1 MKVLIGGVAAAALGI
16 IGISVWFGAFV
27 TLLKGAAPVM
37 LMMGGALAI
46 YIGFDELKD
55 SWKNDADDSNA
66 GDSPEKYQQE
76 IDELKKE
83 VEILKSEN
91 KTED

>member
-1 MKVLIGGVAAAALGI
+1 MKVLIGGVVAAALGI

-27 TLLKGAAPVM
+27 TLLKGAVPIM
-37 LMMGGALAI
+37 LIMGGALAI

-55 SWKNDADDSNA
+55 SWKNDDGDSKA
-66 GDSPEKYQQE
+66 ADSPEKYQQE

-83 VEILKSEN
+83 VETLKSEN
-91 KTED
+91 KQED